1 LQRKLRD
8 ALSEVDEYKAKLE
21 KATKEKEE
29 LREKL
34 AQCEEAMK
42 KMKDE
47 NGALIRVIST
57 LTRSNAS

>member
-42 KMKDE
+42 VSLRFL
-47 NGALIRVIST
+47 NYFNPRFIQS
-57 LTRSNAS
+57 